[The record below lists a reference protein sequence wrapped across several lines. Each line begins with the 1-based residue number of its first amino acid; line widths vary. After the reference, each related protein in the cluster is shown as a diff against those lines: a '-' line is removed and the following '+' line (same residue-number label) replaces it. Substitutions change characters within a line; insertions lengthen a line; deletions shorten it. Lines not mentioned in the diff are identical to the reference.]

1 MTMKFY
7 IVAFLLAL
15 LLLSA
20 CHSARRINIIN
31 RTSDEAE
38 IEWVIKE
45 DSIHRSKLYISNS
58 DTVRFTVHSKPPYNK
73 IKMSFGAGNWA
84 PKQVSDFVDDLNS
97 LEIKWNG
104 GYIKLDT
111 TKIYDYLVL
120 RRKGLDNSQ
129 IKISLR

>member
-1 MTMKFY
+1 MKFY

-73 IKMSFGAGNWA
+73 IKMSFGPGNWT
-84 PKQVSDFVDDLNS
+84 PKELKNFTDDLHY
-97 LEIKWNG
+97 LKMKWNAG
-104 GYIKLDT
+104 FIKLDST
-111 TKIYDYLVL
+111 HRILDFLII
-120 RRKGLDNSQ
+120 RRNGLDNSQ
-129 IKISLR
+129 INIVLK